1 MPASCAFP
9 RGTLKWPPGCTKNLR
24 SSHVSPQPSPIFPDI
39 TQELENDERSELEE
53 LSAWV
58 EIDFTED
65 LDFEGSIGLG
75 SGGFGEVKTAKW
87 NGSEV
92 AVKHLRENHNRDLV
106 RAIRKEI
113 RTHASLH
120 FDHVVQLYA
129 ASTIAPNLCMVMEFA
144 SEGSLRQCLHST
156 REPLAHPLQAAFLF
170 DIARGMSFLHNKGIL
185 HRDLKSANVL
195 VFANSRLKLCDF
207 GLSKIK
213 AESSSRS
220 AKGSVGTSQWMSP
233 EEMDGSAA
241 TELTDVYR

>member
-1 MPASCAFP
+1 M
-9 RGTLKWPPGCTKNLR
+9 
-24 SSHVSPQPSPIFPDI
+24 
-39 TQELENDERSELEE
+39 
-53 LSAWV
+53 
-58 EIDFTED
+58 
-65 LDFEGSIGLG
+65 
-75 SGGFGEVKTAKW
+75 KTAKW
-87 NGSEV
+87 NGSDV
-92 AVKHLRENHNRDLV
+92 AVKHLRADDLHRDLI
-106 RAIRKEI
+106 RALRKEI
-113 RTHASLH
+113 RIHASLH

-144 SEGSLRQCLHST
+144 GEGSLWQCLHSA
-156 REPLAHPLQAAFLF
+156 REPLAHPLQVAFLF
-170 DIARGMSFLHNKGIL
+170 DIARGMSFLHKKGIL

-195 VFANSRLKLCDF
+195 VFANRRLKLCDF